1 MKQCSKKSLT
11 PEMHVHCAPQFLRV
25 THLHHPTP
33 FGASLSCAL
42 GEALLQPLAAAAG
55 PALLIATT
63 AEVREKE
70 GGVPVSIGK
79 W

>member
-1 MKQCSKKSLT
+1 
-11 PEMHVHCAPQFLRV
+11 
-25 THLHHPTP
+25 
-33 FGASLSCAL
+33 L

-70 GGVPVSIGK
+70 GEVSVSIGK